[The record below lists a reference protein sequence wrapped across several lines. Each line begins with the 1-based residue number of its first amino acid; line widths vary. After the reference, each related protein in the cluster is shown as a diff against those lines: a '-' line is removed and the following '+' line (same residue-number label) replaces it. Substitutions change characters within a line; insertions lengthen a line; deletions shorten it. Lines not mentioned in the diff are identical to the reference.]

1 MSDRD
6 DTSSISESECP
17 GSSPNLT
24 ILPPH
29 TPLSFTSSVPPP
41 MSPSLPSW
49 DSWSSLSSSSYEEEE
64 EDHHQSTTD
73 SGDLSS
79 VSDTVFSTSD
89 NENDDDDDDEEEEL
103 IEAEK
108 RGVDKEESETVS
120 DDIITSCVGALSS
133 TSNDN
138 QTDDTDEEIATQ
150 IKSYEF
156 RPIHPSTPTCP
167 VNPAYLPFTY
177 SYSTNASADCFM
189 KPPFTVE
196 EERWIVKTDNHPF
209 KDYVLQCWEDMLQSA
224 LQQCA
229 PQQHS
234 SMSRTSSEE
243 ELSSIFENDNQQSA
257 IGTSALPTQH
267 ATQPTQD
274 FVSPHVADQ
283 QDQCVPYYDSEMLW
297 NEFKGECC
305 VQQSMAL
312 DHIKMTWTSPEEMQV
327 RNGDKEK
334 CQNDG
339 VCESQTSS
347 YLTWSETVGTCDPHT
362 QHSIW
367 SGGAYSLPGIAG
379 NLPTQPA
386 TDPLQHHC
394 YPSQNSLFPVITE
407 PEVAL
412 PTMGPDELNNCRGWP
427 HLMSNAVFAD
437 SGNMQ
442 TAPATEAEI
451 TDHASSLSCSVCC
464 LSQHVYST
472 DH

>member
-1 MSDRD
+1 MSDEE
-6 DTSSISESECP
+6 TSSISGLECT

-24 ILPPH
+24 ILSPH

-41 MSPSLPSW
+41 MSPSLTSW
-49 DSWSSLSSSSYEEEE
+49 DSWSSLSSSSSEEEE
-64 EDHHQSTTD
+64 NNHQSTTD
-73 SGDLSS
+73 SGDLSG
-79 VSDTVFSTSD
+79 TVFSTSD
-89 NENDDDDDDEEEEL
+89 NENDDDEEEEEEEL
-103 IEAEK
+103 SEAEK

-120 DDIITSCVGALSS
+120 DDITTSCVGGLSS

-150 IKSYEF
+150 IKSCEF

-243 ELSSIFENDNQQSA
+243 ELTSIFENDDQQSA
-257 IGTSALPTQH
+257 TGTSTLPTQY

-283 QDQCVPYYDSEMLW
+283 QDQCVPYYDSEMFSHKW
-297 NEFKGECC
+297 NEVRDKSW
-305 VQQSMAL
+305 VQQSMAQ
-312 DHIKMTWTSPEEMQV
+312 DHTTMTWASPQEMQV
-327 RNGDKEK
+327 RNGEKEK

-347 YLTWSETVGTCDPHT
+347 YLTWSETVGTCDPRT
-362 QHSIW
+362 RHSIW

-394 YPSQNSLFPVITE
+394 YPSQNSLFPVMTD
-407 PEVAL
+407 PELGL
-412 PTMGPDELNNCRGWP
+412 PTIGPDQLNNCRSWP
-427 HLMSNAVFAD
+427 YLMQSED
-437 SGNMQ
+437 MQ
-442 TAPATEAEI
+442 TAPTYAMATAALSPLS
-451 TDHASSLSCSVCC
+451 HSVFAASL
-464 LSQHVYST
+464 
-472 DH
+472 DM

>member
-6 DTSSISESECP
+6 TNSLSESECT

-29 TPLSFTSSVPPP
+29 TPLSLTSSVPPP
-41 MSPSLPSW
+41 MSPSLTSW
-49 DSWSSLSSSSYEEEE
+49 DSWSSLSSSSSEK
-64 EDHHQSTTD
+64 EDNHQSTTD

-89 NENDDDDDDEEEEL
+89 NENDDNDEEEEL
-103 IEAEK
+103 SEAEK

-120 DDIITSCVGALSS
+120 DDIITRCVGALSF

-138 QTDDTDEEIATQ
+138 QTDDTDEEISTQ
-150 IKSYEF
+150 IKSCEF

-177 SYSTNASADCFM
+177 SYSTNASANCFM

-229 PQQHS
+229 PQQHP

-243 ELSSIFENDNQQSA
+243 ELTSIFENDDQQSA
-257 IGTSALPTQH
+257 TGTSTLPTQY
-267 ATQPTQD
+267 ATQPMQD

-283 QDQCVPYYDSEMLW
+283 QEQCVLYYDSEMFSHKW
-297 NEFKGECC
+297 NEVRDESC
-305 VQQSMAL
+305 VQQSLAQ
-312 DHIKMTWTSPEEMQV
+312 DHISMTWASPEEIQV
-327 RNGDKEK
+327 RNGEKE
-334 CQNDG
+334 NDG

-362 QHSIW
+362 RHSIW

-386 TDPLQHHC
+386 TDPLQHC
-394 YPSQNSLFPVITE
+394 CCPSQNSLFPVMTE

-412 PTMGPDELNNCRGWP
+412 PTMGLDQLNNCRGWP
-427 HLMSNAVFAD
+427 HLMSNAVFAE
-437 SGNMQ
+437 SGDMQ
-442 TAPATEAEI
+442 TAPATEAET
-451 TDHASSLSCSVCC
+451 TDYVMATSALPPLSHAVFAASL
-464 LSQHVYST
+464 
-472 DH
+472 DM